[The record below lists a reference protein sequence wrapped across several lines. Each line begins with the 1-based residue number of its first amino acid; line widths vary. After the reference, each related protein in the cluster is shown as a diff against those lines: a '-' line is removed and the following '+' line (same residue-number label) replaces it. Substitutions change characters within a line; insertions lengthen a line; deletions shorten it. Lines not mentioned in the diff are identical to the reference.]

1 MMMKRLLLVLIAVAF
16 MCTPV
21 LAGDRPEFDCVGDDS
36 ANFFND
42 AVKALVVANNP
53 WNLASDFSDAAL
65 FAVPEAF
72 IPPVQLTADLCFP
85 GYLSAYTQWHRPARY
100 TYYITLQMDPQ
111 TDLDINIRDCVSKHN
126 STTIFGEGPFDGAEQ
141 TGRTWDWLGNP
152 IFNPGA
158 NPLVTARALPG
169 PNAAF
174 GFAAPF
180 TLVNRTQGGLFLL
193 PFENLLYTSK
203 AVWEEGLVARMPEF
217 MVPNLSGG
225 TEYPLSAGDII
236 RIDID
241 MPATSTTD
249 VRYGS
254 DNVCIK
260 YVGVTGTIYTN

>member
-1 MMMKRLLLVLIAVAF
+1 MLKKALLVMVAVAF
-16 MCTPV
+16 LCVPA

-53 WNLASDFSDAAL
+53 WNLASAF
-65 FAVPEAF
+65 PNEGF

-100 TYYITLQMDPQ
+100 TYFIVLQMDPQ

-152 IFNPGA
+152 IFDPGA
-158 NPLVTARALPG
+158 NPQITAIAIPG

-174 GFAAPF
+174 GFVAPF
-180 TLVNRTQGGLFLL
+180 DLVNRTQGGLFLL
-193 PFENLLYTSK
+193 PFRNLLYTSK
-203 AVWEEGLVARMPEF
+203 ALWEEGLVARMPEW
-217 MVPNLSGG
+217 MVPNLSGQ
-225 TEYPLSAGDII
+225 TEYPLSAGDVI
-236 RIDID
+236 RVDID
-241 MPATSTTD
+241 MPSTSTTD

-260 YVGVTGTIYTN
+260 YVGVTGTIFTN